1 MARLLPERCPALRT
15 APDAH
20 PIAFRLGQID
30 ALARTLLASP
40 ALYPAEMRVSL
51 SLRWLVRAWDQYR
64 TDRAIS
70 LGAQLIGAECA
81 AEGNAFLTLLERA
94 LPTRDHPLAAAI
106 RTIRILAI
114 RPLASEAAQAAAI
127 VADSS
132 TDLDVVL
139 AALTDPA
146 LPTAPLERLLALV
159 ERFRMSHGLDD
170 DTLSATART
179 PCWAIN
185 LAACAR
191 SPAFRLSQTPCPF
204 RVWSSAAC
212 SAPIFRRRAPHR
224 RRRKLT
230 RSPARHRLRHRP

>member
-1 MARLLPERCPALRT
+1 MRT